1 MSVPNKIETFLSDLN
16 IQYEII
22 DSNTY
27 KLIDTGK
34 GLVNV
39 FIVHDDPIV
48 LFRTTIMAI
57 PTQRREELFEQLLRL
72 NAADMMHG
80 AYGLEGLDVVLL
92 DTQEY
97 PYMDIAEFEA
107 SLDAIGLALTEHYPI
122 LSVYRDPK
130 P

>member
-1 MSVPNKIETFLSDLN
+1 MSAPNKIETYLSDLN
-16 IQYEII
+16 IQYEAI
-22 DSNTY
+22 DPSTY

-39 FIVHDDPIV
+39 FVVYDDPIV
-48 LFRTTIMAI
+48 LFRTTVMAI
-57 PTQRREELFEQLLRL
+57 PTQHREELFEQLLRL
-72 NAADMMHG
+72 NAADMLHG
-80 AYGLEGLDVVLL
+80 AYGLEGVDVVLL

-97 PYMDIAEFEA
+97 PSMDITEFEA